1 MTTPRH
7 TTGSSRVHDFT
18 RQPALLRV
26 EVNHAALVL
35 QAQGGDMDAYSTLV
49 ELNWVRLVR
58 FARSV
63 TGDADAEDVVQDSL
77 VTAWEKLGA
86 LKSPEAFPSWVLRIV
101 ARVAF
106 RHARR
111 RFRFT
116 PLAAAENL
124 SDPGSDRDRESID
137 VEHVL
142 SLLPPRQRA
151 VMHLTVIEGMSDS
164 EIGASLGIAA
174 ASVRSHRRRARE
186 TLLPALRRMELQ
198 GGTES

>member
-1 MTTPRH
+1 VTPRRSI
-7 TTGSSRVHDFT
+7 GSSRVHDFT

-77 VTAWEKLGA
+77 VTAWKKLGA

-111 RFRFT
+111 HSRLT

-124 SDPGSDRDRESID
+124 IDPGSDRDREWVD